1 MKNFFLT
8 VLFTLVS
15 VFSFSQKISV
25 RVTEL
30 KDFVSSENLTANE
43 MMKVANFD
51 SSSVR
56 IVDGSYEF
64 DLDAKTVSFKTRK
77 SSGKGN
83 VISSTEKNGTFTIV
97 YEDSNVNGVKM
108 IVTMV
113 INPEKNKVF
122 YTYNNPNDKYT
133 LAQEFTETKILVS
146 K

>member
-1 MKNFFLT
+1 MKNLFLT
-8 VLFTLVS
+8 VFFTLVS
-15 VFSFSQKISV
+15 VFSFSQQISV

-56 IVDGSYEF
+56 TVDGSYEF
-64 DLDAKTVSFKTRK
+64 DLVAKTVSFKTRK
-77 SSGKGN
+77 SSGTSK
-83 VISSTEKNGTFTIV
+83 VISSTEKNGIFTIV
-97 YEDSNVNGVKM
+97 YEDSSVEGNKM
-108 IVTMV
+108 NVTMV

-122 YTYNNPNDKYT
+122 FTYRNPINNYT
-133 LAQEFTETKILVS
+133 LAQDFTETQILVN

>member
-1 MKNFFLT
+1 MKNLFLT

-15 VFSFSQKISV
+15 VFSFSQQISV

-56 IVDGSYEF
+56 TVNGSYEF
-64 DLDAKTVSFKTRK
+64 DLDTKTVSFKTRK
-77 SSGKGN
+77 SSGTSK
-83 VISSTEKNGTFTIV
+83 VISSTEKNGIFTIV
-97 YEDSNVNGVKM
+97 YEDSSVDGNKM
-108 IVTMV
+108 NVTMV

-122 YTYNNPNDKYT
+122 FTYYNPINKYT
-133 LAQEFTETKILVS
+133 LAQDFTETQILVN